1 MVSET
6 KKRVKVFQA
15 ADIAKMYS
23 NIFDAYH
30 NDSDLLAELLQN
42 AIDSIRMEKTDN
54 PLVEIIFNN
63 KNQSINVKDYGL
75 GMTPEDLEDFAIGKT
90 KKKGKRF
97 SSLGGEKGIGSSY
110 IFGASDYFGIE
121 TCRNGRLTIAECK
134 GAYDAIMNS
143 KDPDFF
149 ILSEQRNER
158 IPNYTDIQVMGKR
171 FYLDFTNRDEI
182 ESMLRTYTAV
192 GYTLPLFGLKG
203 LDIGVKLTW
212 VDEGGDENSKRVKNI
227 FRHPLIDHEEIV
239 VDYSEVQNIESGIG
253 QFLTLLDEKKQAIG
267 IFGESDLFKKYDLP
281 TGIMIS
287 VKGYPTTVEITP
299 PRTGLAGYWSRSIL
313 ILVNDDNYTLDP
325 GRKSIRPEDRAKVRN
340 ISKDLFNKLTK
351 WHKKFIRQTETE
363 VEKTVLE
370 SFKEQS
376 RDLPDLKIRG
386 IPFNKVPD
394 YEQGVCAIFHELLG
408 SKIITGYHTLSA
420 STDTRYDEIILYE
433 VPIDKLGINVRQAFL
448 ESRRNLKKKESV
460 YKRVIVV
467 EYKLDAS
474 QIIRDHKKNLKHI
487 DLLIAWDCS
496 PDKIK
501 PNWKFNEL
509 DSSELFFNGSKYVL
523 RNPMGDSCH
532 VMLLKDFSTTKR
544 KKVRS
549 E

>member
-42 AIDSIRMEKTDN
+42 AVDSIRMEKTDN
-54 PLVEIIFNN
+54 PLVEITFNQ
-63 KNQSINVKDYGL
+63 KKQSLSVKDNGI
-75 GMTPEDLEDFAIGKT
+75 GMLPEDLEDFAIGKT

-110 IFGASDYFGIE
+110 IFGASDFFGIE
-121 TCRNGRLTIAECK
+121 TCKDGRLTIAECR

-149 ILSEQRNER
+149 ILSEQRQER
-158 IPNYTDIQVMGKR
+158 VPNYTDIQVTGKR
-171 FYLDFTNRDEI
+171 FYLDFANRDEI
-182 ESMLRTYTAV
+182 ETILRTYTAV
-192 GYTLPLFGLKG
+192 GYTLPLFELKS
-203 LDIGVKLTW
+203 LDINVKLTW

-227 FRHPLIDHEEIV
+227 FRHPIIDLEEDV
-239 VDYSEVQNIESGIG
+239 VEYSDVQNIESGIG
-253 QFLTLLDEKKQAIG
+253 SFLMLVDEKKQAIG
-267 IFGESDLFKKYDLP
+267 IFGESDLFKKHDLP
-281 TGIMIS
+281 TGIMLS

-313 ILVNDDNYTLDP
+313 ILVNDDNAVLDP
-325 GRKSIRPEDRAKVRN
+325 GRKSIRREDRNRVRI
-340 ISKDLFNKLTK
+340 ISKDIFNKLTK

-370 SFKEQS
+370 SLKEQS
-376 RDLPDLKIRG
+376 RDLADLKIKG
-386 IPFNKVPD
+386 ISFRKIPD

-408 SKIITGYHTLSA
+408 SKRLSGYHSLSA

-433 VPIDKLGINVRQAFL
+433 VPLDELGSNVRQHFL
-448 ESRRNLKKKESV
+448 ESRRNLRKKESV

-496 PDKIK
+496 PDKLK
-501 PNWKFNEL
+501 PNWKFSDL
-509 DSSELFFNGSKYVL
+509 DSSEIIFKGATHVL
-523 RNPMGDSCH
+523 RNPEGDSSH
-532 VMLLKDFSTTKR
+532 VMLLKDFM
-544 KKVRS
+544 KKKKDKNS
-549 E
+549 S